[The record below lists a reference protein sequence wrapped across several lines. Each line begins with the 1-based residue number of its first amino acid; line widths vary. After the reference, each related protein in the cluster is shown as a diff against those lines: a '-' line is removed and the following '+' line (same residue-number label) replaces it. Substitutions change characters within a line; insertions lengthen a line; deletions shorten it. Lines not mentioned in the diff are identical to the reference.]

1 MGKENDK
8 EPKEPRAIRLARE
21 HVQEY
26 EIVGCDGLQD
36 RMVTFEYY
44 ARYSKDPE
52 ELQEAAH
59 RFIEESRRLFL
70 SPDLFK
76 PRDEK

>member
-1 MGKENDK
+1 MEKENDK

-36 RMVTFEYY
+36 RMVTFDYY
-44 ARYSKDPE
+44 TRYGMDSEEFMNSARRFVE
-52 ELQEAAH
+52 EAK
-59 RFIEESRRLFL
+59 RLL
-70 SPDLFK
+70 LPPDLYK
-76 PRDEK
+76 PREDE